1 MVLCVL
7 LLYSRPGRNSGTH
20 SRRTCAS
27 PKLHLA
33 EKLNKRLDILT
44 VKSRLDRPTRA
55 SWKAMKTQA
64 DGILAR
70 HLGMF
75 DPDADLPSP
84 QHSLTYLGAY
94 IIAGLRLARERQ
106 VNV

>member
-1 MVLCVL
+1 
-7 LLYSRPGRNSGTH
+7 
-20 SRRTCAS
+20 
-27 PKLHLA
+27 
-33 EKLNKRLDILT
+33 
-44 VKSRLDRPTRA
+44 
-55 SWKAMKTQA
+55 MKTQA

-106 VNV
+106 VNVRVVPTSHAIYESADLAHEIYERRIPEGVPTDNSELGKLWRCRKIDDEGSR